1 MPLVDSDTGEF
12 VSADVQSIWAAKREA
27 DERNAALQTA
37 LTRTGRDV
45 ARLQGELTKR
55 DKLDPVD
62 AKVQLAYNR
71 WRELCRPGARSK
83 PGPKRS
89 KVLAAAIRRDGLES
103 VLRAIYGVSR
113 FPFTSPK
120 GRVAIGP
127 ADRRFDEL
135 ELIVRDEVNV
145 ASYEKLAFRAMVENG
160 VIRPGERPDVV
171 SLLGKKYGEDQ
182 VWEGTSAYDVPL
194 DGLAEWFVPCPCH
207 ENAHIGLVPMR
218 VRWGGD
224 GQPVYAGGRKID
236 PVDLVCVRHRCEPA
250 AIFEALAKLRAPVEV
265 IRAA

>member
-1 MPLVDSDTGEF
+1 MPLIDSDTGEF
-12 VSADVQSIWAAKREA
+12 VAADVQSIWASKCDA

-37 LTRTGRDV
+37 LTKQGRET
-45 ARLQGELTKR
+45 AALRAELTNR
-55 DKLDPVD
+55 DKADPVN
-62 AKVQLAYNR
+62 ARVQFAYSR
-71 WRELCRPGARSK
+71 WCELCRPGARSK

-89 KVLAAAIRRDGLES
+89 KVLAAAIKRDGPES

-120 GRVAIGP
+120 GRVAMGA
-127 ADRRFDEL
+127 ADRRHDEL
-135 ELIVRDEVNV
+135 ELIVRDEVKV
-145 ASYEKLAFRAMVENG
+145 AAHEKLAFRAMLEDG
-160 VIRPGERPDVV
+160 VIRPGQRPDVV

-194 DGLAEWFVPCPCH
+194 DGLAEWWVPCPLH
-207 ENAHIGLVPMR
+207 EIGHTALYPMR

-224 GQPVYAGGRKID
+224 GVPAYAGGRKID

-250 AIFEALAKLRAPVEV
+250 AIFEALAELRAPVEV